1 MRSIIELHD
10 KYLAYVTTCFMGA
23 SLFHKSLKVGVSG
36 GGRIRGL
43 GFAGLQL
50 PHPSFKQDPSK
61 TLSMRSGAGTCPD
74 VLSEQ
79 SRLCPASFTRGIA
92 AHMCEHALPPC
103 STARDAV
110 LQPTFSAAGLPPW
123 SRDAP
128 QTGAA
133 LPCVACKQC

>member
-1 MRSIIELHD
+1 MPLFVLTFDPHAPPPLFAAKGPSKDTGTPAEQQFVRSIIELHD

-92 AHMCEHALPPC
+92 AHM
-103 STARDAV
+103 
-110 LQPTFSAAGLPPW
+110 
-123 SRDAP
+123 
-128 QTGAA
+128 
-133 LPCVACKQC
+133 